1 MCRQHH
7 SFEDSSEAAVSDK
20 IKSPVHIDQG
30 SLLYKDYLLEFDIIR
45 VREVHAVHGK
55 TIFLG
60 KVYQEFS

>member
-1 MCRQHH
+1 MCLQRH

-30 SLLYKDYLLEFDIIR
+30 SLLYQWCLLEFDVIR
-45 VREVHAVHGK
+45 IWEVHSVHDK

-60 KVYQEFS
+60 KVDQEFS